1 MSGTG
6 SARIHSVGEKEISM
20 RSLKRVFGMVV
31 LASVVS
37 ASIAPAQSGVG
48 VGYTDVGPVIGLG
61 GIGGASISLGGRFE
75 KVIRALPDMGDGL
88 LGIQVSADWWS
99 WDYNYFGGNN
109 ANVSYIPIGVTAN
122 YHFRTENRKLDP
134 FVGAGLGYQ
143 IVSASCVIN
152 GIDYCGSYSSEIYFI
167 AKAGLRYFTS
177 ESLAFYGD
185 VGAGAATLNLGVM
198 FRMSGGS

>member
-1 MSGTG
+1 
-6 SARIHSVGEKEISM
+6 M
-20 RSLKRVFGMVV
+20 RSLKCTFGMVV
-31 LASVVS
+31 LASVVG
-37 ASIAPAQSGVG
+37 ASIAPAQSGVA

-61 GIGGASISLGGRFE
+61 GIGGASIALGGRFE
-75 KVIRALPDMGDGL
+75 KVIKPLPDMGDGL
-88 LGIQVSADWWS
+88 LGIQVSADWWT
-99 WDYNYFGGNN
+99 WDHNNFGGNSSG
-109 ANVSYIPIGVTAN
+109 VSYFAIGVTAN

-177 ESLAFYGD
+177 ESLALYGD

-198 FRMSGGS
+198 FRMKGGS

>member
-1 MSGTG
+1 MAGTVVV
-6 SARIHSVGEKEISM
+6 RIQSVGEKEISM
-20 RSLKRVFGMVV
+20 RGLKRVFGMVA
-31 LASVVS
+31 LGSVVS
-37 ASIAPAQSGVG
+37 ATVAPAQSGVG
-48 VGYTDVGPVIGLG
+48 VGYTDVGAVIGLG

-75 KVIRALPDMGDGL
+75 KVIKALPDMGDGL

-134 FVGAGLGYQ
+134 CVGAGLGYE
-143 IVSASCVIN
+143 IVNASCVVS
-152 GIDYCGSYSSEIYFI
+152 GDYCDSSEIYVI

-177 ESLAFYGD
+177 ESLALYGD

-198 FRMSGGS
+198 FRMKGGS